1 MVEQRQDFDVLSVA
15 MELVERIILWIK
27 EMLFWLLGA
36 SIALFHLLF
45 LWCNIFSVSLALHI
59 SAILQ
64 QTGSLL
70 VLLGKLNLT
79 CSSLSISGSATKIKM
94 SQSRELLNLC
104 YSSVH

>member
-1 MVEQRQDFDVLSVA
+1 MVEQQQDFNVLSVA